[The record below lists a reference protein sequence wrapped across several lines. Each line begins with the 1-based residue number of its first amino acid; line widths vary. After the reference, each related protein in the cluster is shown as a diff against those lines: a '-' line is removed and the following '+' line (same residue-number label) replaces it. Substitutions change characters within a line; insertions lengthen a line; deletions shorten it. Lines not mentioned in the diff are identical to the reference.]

1 MKTVVFI
8 SPFAN
13 DPFALVCQA
22 YKNLYDKPF
31 QAFFDQHEDDEHKE
45 EYGFTHFVDGEI
57 PKIIIFAE
65 HPVNVCVETFAHELA
80 HVAVGVEHE
89 HDEVWNDAFDKIFA
103 EYNRLGE
110 EMFGSREEVAD
121 NGA

>member
-1 MKTVVFI
+1 MKTVAFI

-31 QAFFDQHEDDEHKE
+31 QALFDQHEDDEYKE

-65 HPVNVCVETFAHELA
+65 YPVNVCVETFAHELA

-110 EMFGSREEVAD
+110 EIFGSREEAAD
-121 NGA
+121 NGV